1 MNLKEF
7 YNLIKDICPTYH
19 YESDSE
25 EYPRQVYTEYAINY
39 DYASNEVYE
48 KKVSINLNYY
58 SKDEFDISER
68 KLELILMTSENI
80 TFNKEVDFD
89 RETKVI
95 NTFYDIEITEVLSYE
110 RLVQELE
117 MLLNENDKKNIDS
130 E

>member
-1 MNLKEF
+1 M
-7 YNLIKDICPTYH
+7 IKDICPTYH

-25 EYPRQVYTEYAINY
+25 EYPRQVYAEYAVNY

-58 SKDEFDISER
+58 SKDEFDSSER

-95 NTFYDIEITEVLSYE
+95 NTFYDVEITEVLSYE
-110 RLVQELE
+110 KLVQELE
-117 MLLNENDKKNIDS
+117 NLLNENKKENIDS
-130 E
+130 A

>member
-25 EYPRQVYTEYAINY
+25 EYPRQVYTEYATNY
-39 DYASNEVYE
+39 DFASNEAYE
-48 KKVSINLNYY
+48 KKVLINLNYY
-58 SKDEFDISER
+58 SKDEFDSSER

-80 TFNKEVDFD
+80 IFNKEVDFD

-95 NTFYDIEITEVLSYE
+95 NTFYDIEITEALSYE
-110 RLVQELE
+110 KLVQELE
-117 MLLNENDKKNIDS
+117 NLLNENDKEKINS
-130 E
+130 A